1 MSQTENLPGVRLT
14 FHILSEEE
22 VKVELE
28 WDQENEDSNVPQY
41 LINLLSYIRGDQ
53 GVKSVINIYKQA
65 CKSLKRKDL
74 YREFTIMLKTMALE
88 KLIEKEAPM
97 ISALEV
103 LGKKRMS

>member
-1 MSQTENLPGVRLT
+1 MQQTSNFPGVRLT
-14 FHILSEEE
+14 FHILDENE
-22 VKVELE
+22 VNVELE
-28 WDQENEDSNVPQY
+28 WDQDNQDPNIPQY
-41 LINLLSYIRGDQ
+41 LVNLISYIRGDQ
-53 GVKSVINIYKQA
+53 GVKSIVDVYKRA
-65 CKSLKRKDL
+65 CKASKRKDL